1 MVYRFKNMKLLVSPM
16 NVDEALEAVKGGA
29 DIIDVKN
36 PREGSLGANYPWV
49 IREIKDALPGEV
61 EISATLGD
69 LDFKPGTA
77 SLAALGLGSLGV
89 DYVKAGLYGIGSEKE
104 ALMMG
109 EKITRA
115 LKNYDIKVV
124 LAGYAEYQ
132 ELGSIS
138 PYELPS
144 VARKCGAAGVMI
156 DTAVKNG
163 KSLLEHLSLED
174 LKSFTDDAHNSGVLA
189 ALAGSLRLEDIALI
203 KGIGCDIVGVRGL
216 VCTGGDRLKG
226 EIIAEKV
233 RALKEKLVSD

>member
-1 MVYRFKNMKLLVSPM
+1 MKLLVSPT
-16 NVDEALEAVKGGA
+16 NVREALEAVKGGA

-49 IREIKDALPGEV
+49 IQEIKNALPERV
-61 EISATLGD
+61 ETSATLGD

-89 DYVKAGLYGIGSEKE
+89 NYAKAGLYGIGGEKE
-104 ALMMG
+104 ALEIG
-109 EKITRA
+109 GKITRA
-115 LKNYDIKVV
+115 LKNYEIKVV
-124 LAGYAEYQ
+124 LAGYAEYR
-132 ELGSIS
+132 ELGSIP
-138 PYELPS
+138 PYKLPS

-174 LKSFTDDAHNSGVLA
+174 LKSFADDAHGNDVFA
-189 ALAGSLRLEDIALI
+189 ALAGSLRLEDMALI
-203 KGIGCDIVGVRGL
+203 KSVGCDIVGVRGL

-226 EIIAEKV
+226 KIIAEKV
-233 RALKEKLVSD
+233 RALKAAIS

>member
-1 MVYRFKNMKLLVSPM
+1 MKLLVSPR
-16 NVDEALEAVKGGA
+16 NVREALEAVKGGG

-49 IREIKDALPGEV
+49 IREIKDALPAGVEV
-61 EISATLGD
+61 SATIGD

-104 ALMMG
+104 ALVMG

-115 LKNYDIKVV
+115 LKNSESKVV

-138 PYELPS
+138 PYKLPL

-156 DTAVKNG
+156 DTAEKNG
-163 KSLLEHLSLED
+163 RSLLEHLSLED
-174 LKSFTDDAHNSGVLA
+174 LKSFVDDAHGIGIFA
-189 ALAGSLRLEDIALI
+189 ALAGSLRLGDMELI
-203 KGIGCDIVGVRGL
+203 KGTGCDIVGVRGA
-216 VCTGGDRLKG
+216 VCTGGDRLGG

-233 RALKEKLVSD
+233 RALKTKLKG

>member
-1 MVYRFKNMKLLVSPM
+1 MKLLVSPR
-16 NVDEALEAVKGGA
+16 NVMEAIEAVKGGA

-49 IREIKDALPGEV
+49 IQEIKNALPEGV

-69 LDFKPGTA
+69 MDFKPGTA

-89 DYVKAGLYGIGSEKE
+89 DYVKAGLYGIGGEKE
-104 ALMMG
+104 ALEMG
-109 EKITRA
+109 EKIIRA
-115 LKNYDIKVV
+115 LKNYEIKVV
-124 LAGYAEYQ
+124 LAGYAEYRK
-132 ELGSIS
+132 LGSIS

-144 VARKCGAAGVMI
+144 VAKKCGAAGVMV

-174 LKSFTDDAHNSGVLA
+174 LKRFADDAHNSGVFA
-189 ALAGSLRLEDIALI
+189 ALAGSLRLEDMAPI
-203 KGIGCDIVGVRGL
+203 KDTGCDIVGVRGL

-226 EIIAEKV
+226 EITAEKV
-233 RALKEKLVSD
+233 KALKEKLKGKG